1 MRKVAKCPAV
11 FPIRAFPIRELLRRL
26 KLNNSIRFAALN
38 RDMKVHKRRKRR
50 RTYADHFSDPLE
62 VFGTITMLDC
72 LTGLC

>member
-1 MRKVAKCPAV
+1 MRKEAKCPAV
-11 FPIRAFPIRELLRRL
+11 FPIRELLRRL

-38 RDMKVHKRRKRR
+38 RDMNVHRR

-62 VFGTITMLDC
+62 FFGAITMLDY